1 MSGGDFSRGCVCVRV
16 SISLCLSICL
26 SVCLPVCLSVC
37 LSMCVQTLYVYAS
50 KEAWAG
56 SRALFDVGV

>member
-16 SISLCLSICL
+16 SISL
-26 SVCLPVCLSVC
+26 CLSVC

>member
-16 SISLCLSICL
+16 SISLCLS
-26 SVCLPVCLSVC
+26 VCLSVC

-56 SRALFDVGV
+56 SRALFDVGA